1 MLTSKEH
8 VNQYQT
14 VEEIEIECKMLKWTW
29 LTGKSWKRKK
39 IKLRTSEK
47 KVITFHSEF
56 EGECKKKKK
65 KKKTNEGER
74 AQKLY
79 YS

>member
-1 MLTSKEH
+1 M
-8 VNQYQT
+8 
-14 VEEIEIECKMLKWTW
+14 
-29 LTGKSWKRKK
+29 
-39 IKLRTSEK
+39 
-47 KVITFHSEF
+47 TFHSEF
-56 EGECKKKKK
+56 EGECKKKK